1 MGSEMC
7 IRDSICCYYYR
18 MIDDNIE
25 DLLQNSGMPVPNVWI
40 ELEGEFLEF
49 DKENQTLKCKFPVRE
64 RYFNPLP
71 TTLGGIIDSWI
82 DITMGPLSVL
92 LGQKAV
98 TKTFSI
104 KFIKPVGPSIKYVTA
119 VAWRES
125 VDGRSSIFKGELYL
139 DNGELAAVA
148 ESELVEIK

>member
-1 MGSEMC
+1 MMTNE
-7 IRDSICCYYYR
+7 
-18 MIDDNIE
+18 NIE
-25 DLLQNSGMPVPNVWI
+25 DTLNNEGMPVPNVWV

-49 DKENQTLKCKFPVRE
+49 DKENETLKCKFPVRE

-125 VDGRSSIFKGELYL
+125 INGRSSQFKGELYL
-139 DNGELAAVA
+139 DNGELAAIA

>member
-1 MGSEMC
+1 MMVE
-7 IRDSICCYYYR
+7 
-18 MIDDNIE
+18 DNI
-25 DLLQNSGMPVPNVWI
+25 DNLLQNNGMPVPNVWI

-49 DKENQTLKCKFPVRE
+49 DKENETLKCKFPVRE

-104 KFIKPVGPSIKYVTA
+104 KFIKPVGPSIKYVIA

-125 VDGRSSIFKGELYL
+125 INGRSSQFKGELYL
-139 DNGELAAVA
+139 DNGELAAIA

>member
-1 MGSEMC
+1 MMVEAN
-7 IRDSICCYYYR
+7 
-18 MIDDNIE
+18 IDN
-25 DLLQNSGMPVPNVWI
+25 LLQNNGIPVPNVWI

-49 DKENQTLKCKFPVRE
+49 DKENETLKCKFPVRE

-125 VDGRSSIFKGELYL
+125 INGRSSQFKGELYL
-139 DNGELAAVA
+139 DNGELAAIA

>member
-1 MGSEMC
+1 MMVE
-7 IRDSICCYYYR
+7 
-18 MIDDNIE
+18 DNI
-25 DLLQNSGMPVPNVWI
+25 DNLLQNNGIPVPNVWI

-49 DKENQTLKCKFPVRE
+49 DKENETLKCKFPVRE

-125 VDGRSSIFKGELYL
+125 INGRSSQFKGELYL
-139 DNGELAAVA
+139 DNGELAAIA

>member
-1 MGSEMC
+1 MMVE
-7 IRDSICCYYYR
+7 
-18 MIDDNIE
+18 DNI
-25 DLLQNSGMPVPNVWI
+25 DNLLQNSGAPVPNVWI

-49 DKENQTLKCKFPVRE
+49 DKENETLKCKFPVRE

-125 VDGRSSIFKGELYL
+125 INGRSSQFKGELYL
-139 DNGELAAVA
+139 DNGELAAIA

>member
-1 MGSEMC
+1 MMVE
-7 IRDSICCYYYR
+7 
-18 MIDDNIE
+18 DNI
-25 DLLQNSGMPVPNVWI
+25 DNLLQNSGVPVPNVWI
-40 ELEGEFLEF
+40 EFEGEFLEF
-49 DKENQTLKCKFPVRE
+49 DKENETLKCKFPVRE

-125 VDGRSSIFKGELYL
+125 INGRSSQFKGELYL
-139 DNGELAAVA
+139 DNGELAAIA

>member
-1 MGSEMC
+1 MMVE
-7 IRDSICCYYYR
+7 
-18 MIDDNIE
+18 DNI
-25 DLLQNSGMPVPNVWI
+25 DNLLQNSGMPVPNVWI

-49 DKENQTLKCKFPVRE
+49 DKENETLKCKFPVRE

-125 VDGRSSIFKGELYL
+125 INGRRSQFKGELYL
-139 DNGELAAVA
+139 DNGELAAIA

>member
-1 MGSEMC
+1 MMVE
-7 IRDSICCYYYR
+7 
-18 MIDDNIE
+18 DNI
-25 DLLQNSGMPVPNVWI
+25 DNLLQNSGMPVPNVWI

-49 DKENQTLKCKFPVRE
+49 DKENETLKCKFPVRE
-64 RYFNPLP
+64 RYFNPIP

-125 VDGRSSIFKGELYL
+125 INGRSSQFKGELYL
-139 DNGELAAVA
+139 DNGELAAIA

>member
-1 MGSEMC
+1 MVE
-7 IRDSICCYYYR
+7 
-18 MIDDNIE
+18 DNIE
-25 DLLQNSGMPVPNVWI
+25 NLLQNNGMPVPNVWI

-49 DKENQTLKCKFPVRE
+49 DKENETLKCKFPVRE

-125 VDGRSSIFKGELYL
+125 INGRSSQFKGELYL
-139 DNGELAAVA
+139 DNGELAAIA
-148 ESELVEIK
+148 ESELVEIR

>member
-1 MGSEMC
+1 MMVE
-7 IRDSICCYYYR
+7 
-18 MIDDNIE
+18 DNINN
-25 DLLQNSGMPVPNVWI
+25 LLQNSGMPVPNVWV

-49 DKENQTLKCKFPVRE
+49 DKENETLKCKFPVRE

-104 KFIKPVGPSIKYVTA
+104 KFIRPVGPSIKYVTA

-125 VDGRSSIFKGELYL
+125 INGRSSQFKGELYL
-139 DNGELAAVA
+139 DNGELAAIA

>member
-1 MGSEMC
+1 MMVE
-7 IRDSICCYYYR
+7 
-18 MIDDNIE
+18 DNI
-25 DLLQNSGMPVPNVWI
+25 DNLLQNSGMPVPNVWI

-49 DKENQTLKCKFPVRE
+49 DKENETLKCKFPVRE

-125 VDGRSSIFKGELYL
+125 INGRSSQFKGELYL
-139 DNGELAAVA
+139 DNGELAAIA
-148 ESELVEIK
+148 ESELVEIKKLSSRI

>member
-1 MGSEMC
+1 MV
-7 IRDSICCYYYR
+7 
-18 MIDDNIE
+18 DDNIE

-148 ESELVEIK
+148 E

>member
-1 MGSEMC
+1 MMVE
-7 IRDSICCYYYR
+7 
-18 MIDDNIE
+18 DNI
-25 DLLQNSGMPVPNVWI
+25 DNLLQNSGIPVPNVWI

-49 DKENQTLKCKFPVRE
+49 DKENETLKCKFPVRE

-104 KFIKPVGPSIKYVTA
+104 KFIKPVGPSIKYVIA

-125 VDGRSSIFKGELYL
+125 INGRSSQFKGELYL
-139 DNGELAAVA
+139 DNGELAAIA

>member
-1 MGSEMC
+1 MMVE
-7 IRDSICCYYYR
+7 DNV
-18 MIDDNIE
+18 DNI
-25 DLLQNSGMPVPNVWI
+25 LQKSGMPVPNVWI

-49 DKENQTLKCKFPVRE
+49 DKENETLKCKFPVRE

-125 VDGRSSIFKGELYL
+125 INGRSSQFKGELYL
-139 DNGELAAVA
+139 DNGELAAIA

>member
-1 MGSEMC
+1 MMVE
-7 IRDSICCYYYR
+7 
-18 MIDDNIE
+18 DNI
-25 DLLQNSGMPVPNVWI
+25 DNLLQNSGMPVPNVWI

-49 DKENQTLKCKFPVRE
+49 DKENETLKCKFPVRE

-104 KFIKPVGPSIKYVTA
+104 KFIRPVGPSIKYVTA

-125 VDGRSSIFKGELYL
+125 INGRSSQFKGELYL
-139 DNGELAAVA
+139 DNGELAAIA

>member
-1 MGSEMC
+1 MVE
-7 IRDSICCYYYR
+7 
-18 MIDDNIE
+18 DNIE
-25 DLLQNSGMPVPNVWI
+25 NLLQNNGMPVPNVWI

-49 DKENQTLKCKFPVRE
+49 DKENQLLKCKFPVRE
-64 RYFNPLP
+64 RFFNPLP

>member
-1 MGSEMC
+1 MVK
-7 IRDSICCYYYR
+7 
-18 MIDDNIE
+18 DNI
-25 DLLQNSGMPVPNVWI
+25 DNLLQNSGMPVPNVWI

-49 DKENQTLKCKFPVRE
+49 DKENETLKCKFPVRE

-125 VDGRSSIFKGELYL
+125 INGRSSQFKGELYL
-139 DNGELAAVA
+139 DN
-148 ESELVEIK
+148 

>member
-1 MGSEMC
+1 MMVE
-7 IRDSICCYYYR
+7 
-18 MIDDNIE
+18 DNI
-25 DLLQNSGMPVPNVWI
+25 DNLLQNSGMPVPNVWI

-49 DKENQTLKCKFPVRE
+49 DKENETLKCKFPVRE

-125 VDGRSSIFKGELYL
+125 INGRSSQFKGELYL
-139 DNGELAAVA
+139 DNGDLAAIA

>member
-1 MGSEMC
+1 MMVE
-7 IRDSICCYYYR
+7 
-18 MIDDNIE
+18 DNI
-25 DLLQNSGMPVPNVWI
+25 DNLLQNSGVPVPNVWI

-49 DKENQTLKCKFPVRE
+49 DKENEILKCKFPVRE

-125 VDGRSSIFKGELYL
+125 INGRSSQFKGELYL
-139 DNGELAAVA
+139 DNGELAAIA

>member
-1 MGSEMC
+1 MMVE
-7 IRDSICCYYYR
+7 
-18 MIDDNIE
+18 DNI
-25 DLLQNSGMPVPNVWI
+25 DNLLQKSGMPVPTVWI
-40 ELEGEFLEF
+40 ALEGEFLEF
-49 DKENQTLKCKFPVRE
+49 DKENETLKCKFPVRE

-125 VDGRSSIFKGELYL
+125 INGRSSQFKGELYL
-139 DNGELAAVA
+139 DNGELAAIA

>member
-1 MGSEMC
+1 MTEEN
-7 IRDSICCYYYR
+7 Y
-18 MIDDNIE
+18 E
-25 DLLQNSGMPVPNVWI
+25 DVLANKGMPVPNVWI
-40 ELEGEFLEF
+40 ELEGEFVEF
-49 DKENQTLKCKFPVRE
+49 DKENESLKCKFPVRE

-125 VDGRSSIFKGELYL
+125 INGRSSQFKGELYL
-139 DNGELAAVA
+139 DNGELAAIA

>member
-1 MGSEMC
+1 MMVK
-7 IRDSICCYYYR
+7 
-18 MIDDNIE
+18 DNI
-25 DLLQNSGMPVPNVWI
+25 DNLLQNSGMPVPNVWI

-49 DKENQTLKCKFPVRE
+49 DKENETLKCKFPVRE

-104 KFIKPVGPSIKYVTA
+104 KFIRPVGPSIKYVTA

-125 VDGRSSIFKGELYL
+125 INGRSSQFKGELYL
-139 DNGELAAVA
+139 DNGELAAIA

>member
-1 MGSEMC
+1 MVNG
-7 IRDSICCYYYR
+7 
-18 MIDDNIE
+18 NIE

-40 ELEGEFLEF
+40 ELEGEFLDF

>member
-1 MGSEMC
+1 MMVE
-7 IRDSICCYYYR
+7 
-18 MIDDNIE
+18 DNI
-25 DLLQNSGMPVPNVWI
+25 DNLLQNNGMPVPNVWI

-49 DKENQTLKCKFPVRE
+49 DKENETLKCKFPVRE

-104 KFIKPVGPSIKYVTA
+104 KFIKPGGPSIKYVPA

-125 VDGRSSIFKGELYL
+125 INGRSSQFKGELYL
-139 DNGELAAVA
+139 DNGELAAIA